1 MHAERR
7 NPTYLPGVRIP
18 EPVLITADIGAAVD
32 GARYWIF
39 ATPSH
44 ALREV
49 AGRAANHVD
58 DDVIAVSVAKGIE
71 NETLLTTTQVIAE
84 ALAPFPKSNV
94 SVLSGPSHAEEV
106 AAGVPTAVVV
116 AAPDPE
122 IARSVQGL
130 FMSGFFR
137 VYATTDVIG
146 VEIAGSVKNVMAIA
160 AGISDGVG
168 YGDNAKAALI
178 TRGMAEIRR
187 LGLAMGADAATFAGL
202 AGIGD
207 LVVTCMS
214 RHSRNRYL
222 GEEIGRGRSLA
233 DVESEMQMIAEGV
246 RTTRS
251 VKALA
256 ARYGVEMP
264 ITDAV
269 YDILFEGKQPAEAV
283 EELMAREAKDE
294 DWYSARVNAAS

>member
-1 MHAERR
+1 
-7 NPTYLPGVRIP
+7 
-18 EPVLITADIGAAVD
+18 
-32 GARYWIF
+32 
-39 ATPSH
+39 
-44 ALREV
+44 
-49 AGRAANHVD
+49 
-58 DDVIAVSVAKGIE
+58 
-71 NETLLTTTQVIAE
+71 
-84 ALAPFPKSNV
+84 
-94 SVLSGPSHAEEV
+94 
-106 AAGVPTAVVV
+106 
-116 AAPDPE
+116 
-122 IARSVQGL
+122 
-130 FMSGFFR
+130 
-137 VYATTDVIG
+137 
-146 VEIAGSVKNVMAIA
+146 MAIA
-160 AGISDGVG
+160 AGISDGVE

-256 ARYGVEMP
+256 AKFGVEMP

-294 DWYSARVNAAS
+294 DWFSAGVNAES